1 MPHFSDEVFADFVR
15 GIEVPGHKELLSH
28 LASQCAD
35 CRQIYGI
42 WHQLQLI
49 AAREHAYC
57 PSPAVVRMIQVEFE
71 ARKTPQHELQGSLV
85 FDSLSQPV
93 LAGVR
98 SAGQAAARQMVYE
111 AEGMMVDLRFDRPAH
126 SKCVSLIGQV
136 LDQKAPR
143 VSLANASVMLWT
155 EKGLV
160 LVETK
165 TNALGEFHMEFEA
178 QNRLRLSI
186 QASRGPLI
194 RIHLANL
201 VVDQSSNSVT
211 GGTSNGYC

>member
-1 MPHFSDEVFADFVR
+1 MPHFSEEVFTDFVR
-15 GIEVPGHKELLSH
+15 GIDVPGNKELQSH
-28 LASQCAD
+28 LASQCGQ
-35 CRQIYGI
+35 CLQTYSI
-42 WHQLQLI
+42 WQHLQLI
-49 AAREHAYC
+49 TSREEVYC
-57 PSPAVVRMIQVEFE
+57 PPAAAVRMIKVEFE
-71 ARKTPQHELQGSLV
+71 ARKTPQHELSGNLL
-85 FDSLSQPV
+85 FDSFTQPA

-98 SAGQAAARQMVYE
+98 SAGAAAARQMVYE
-111 AEGMMVDLRFDRPAH
+111 AEGMMVDLRFDRSAH

-136 LDQKAPR
+136 LDQKSPR

-165 TNALGEFHMEFEA
+165 TNVLGEFHMDFEA

-186 QASRGPLI
+186 QASRGTLI

-201 VVDQSSNSVT
+201 IAEQDSNSVT
-211 GGTSNGYC
+211 QRD